1 MGTPLKNPPVY
12 LTLVQARFN
21 PLLKLADYVPSV
33 QEGLRKAGYP
43 AYSQQSSVVMR
54 LPNAQ
59 EMQQQPSALPQPAQH
74 VQYFFSNAAQTHSF
88 VLSADALTF
97 QSSDYG
103 TYQKFSA
110 QFLEG
115 LALVHD
121 VVKLDFTERVGL
133 RYLDH
138 VAPRKGETID
148 QYVVPEALGLG
159 ARLGGQVLHA
169 FSETFCAIDKVR
181 LRSRVLVQGGALVFP
196 PDLLP
201 HGVKVHERF
210 LRPSDVSAMVDTDG
224 AVEGRE
230 LFSMDTV
237 KMHLNAIHAVIG
249 DSFRRTV
256 TPYALKA
263 WDE

>member
-12 LTLVQARFN
+12 LTLAQARFN
-21 PLLKLADYVPSV
+21 PVLKLVDYVPSV
-33 QEGLRKAGYP
+33 QEGMRKAGYP

-54 LPNAQ
+54 LPNSQ
-59 EMQQQPSALPQPAQH
+59 EVEQQPSALPQPAQH

-103 TYQKFSA
+103 TYEKFSA
-110 QFLEG
+110 QFLDG
-115 LALVHD
+115 LALVHE

-138 VAPRKGETID
+138 VAPRKGESID
-148 QYVVPEALGLG
+148 QYLVPEVLGLG

-181 LRSRVLVQGGALVFP
+181 LRSRVLVQGGGLVFP

-201 HGVKVHERF
+201 HGVKVQDRF
-210 LRPSDVSAMVDTDG
+210 LQHSEVSAMVDTDG

-230 LFSMDTV
+230 LFAMDAVRAYLT
-237 KMHLNAIHAVIG
+237 AIHAVIG
-249 DSFRRTV
+249 ESFKRTV
-256 TPYALKA
+256 TPDALKA

>member
-21 PLLKLADYVPSV
+21 PVLKLADYVPSV
-33 QEGLRKAGYP
+33 QEGMRKAGYP
-43 AYSQQSSVVMR
+43 AYTQQSSVVMR
-54 LPNAQ
+54 LPKSQ
-59 EMQQQPSALPQPAQH
+59 EMQQQPSAMPQPAQH
-74 VQYFFSNAAQTHSF
+74 VQYFFSNAAQTHGF
-88 VLSADALTF
+88 VLNSDALTF

-103 TYQKFSA
+103 TYEKFSA
-110 QFLEG
+110 QFLRG

-121 VVKLDFTERVGL
+121 LVKLDFTERVGL

-148 QYVVPEALGLG
+148 QYLVPEVLGLG
-159 ARLGGQVLHA
+159 ARLGGQLLHA

-181 LRSRVLVQGGALVFP
+181 LRSRVLVQGGSLVFP

-201 HGVKVHERF
+201 NGVKVHERF
-210 LRPSDVSAMVDTDG
+210 LQPSEVSAMVDTDG

-230 LFSMDTV
+230 LFAMDAV
-237 KMHLNAIHAVIG
+237 KKHLDAIHAVIG

-256 TPYALKA
+256 TPHALKA

>member
-21 PLLKLADYVPSV
+21 PVLKLADYVPSV
-33 QEGLRKAGYP
+33 QEGMRKAGYP
-43 AYSQQSSVVMR
+43 AYTQQSSVVMR
-54 LPNAQ
+54 LPNSQ
-59 EMQQQPSALPQPAQH
+59 EMQQQPSAIPQPAHH
-74 VQYFFSNAAQTHSF
+74 VQYFFSNAAQTHGF
-88 VLSADALTF
+88 VLNSDALTF

-103 TYQKFSA
+103 TYEKFSA
-110 QFLEG
+110 QFLHG

-121 VVKLDFTERVGL
+121 LVKLDFTERVGL

-138 VAPRKGETID
+138 VAPRKGEAIE
-148 QYVVPEALGLG
+148 QYLVPEVLGLG
-159 ARLGGQVLHA
+159 ARLGGQLLHA

-181 LRSRVLVQGGALVFP
+181 LRSRVLVQGGPLVFP
-196 PDLLP
+196 PDLVP
-201 HGVKVHERF
+201 NGVKVHERF
-210 LRPSDVSAMVDTDG
+210 LQPIEVSAMVDTDG

-230 LFSMDTV
+230 LFAVESV
-237 KMHLNAIHAVIG
+237 RVHLDAIHAVIG